1 MENSDKKVVMI
12 SGANRGIGSAIAE
25 KLLSEHYLL
34 SLGIRN
40 PEHLP
45 ESLASVRET
54 QLLCHKYDAR
64 DGDSAKSWVDATVK
78 QFGSLDVLINNAGI
92 TRDALLVKFKN
103 GKVVSKMSLK
113 KWQTVVD
120 VNLTGVFLCGG
131 EAARH
136 MIELGNE
143 GVIINI
149 SSISRAGNMGQ
160 TNYSATKAGVQAMA
174 VVWGKEL
181 ARYGIRAAFIA
192 PGFINTEMV
201 AAMKSEARDKLTAAI
216 PLKRIGE
223 PDEVAQAAE
232 FIFKNDYFTGRGI
245 DLDGALRL

>member
-34 SLGIRN
+34 SLGVRN

-92 TRDALLVKFKN
+92 LHTTGLEDEEEDLLDDMWEVNAKAPLRLTRLVFPYLRKSGSERIIDIISMSGKRVKGNWVGYSMSKYAALAASHTASLQGWEDGIRVTNICPGFVQSDMTITNAPWFPQEKMSRPEDVA
-103 GKVVSKMSLK
+103 KVVSTL
-113 KWQTVVD
+113 
-120 VNLTGVFLCGG
+120 LL
-131 EAARH
+131 
-136 MIELGNE
+136 LPNE
-143 GVIINI
+143 
-149 SSISRAGNMGQ
+149 S
-160 TNYSATKAGVQAMA
+160 
-174 VVWGKEL
+174 
-181 ARYGIRAAFIA
+181 
-192 PGFINTEMV
+192 
-201 AAMKSEARDKLTAAI
+201 AI
-216 PLKRIGE
+216 P
-223 PDEVAQAAE
+223 EVMMNCVFE
-232 FIFKNDYFTGRGI
+232 TI
-245 DLDGALRL
+245 